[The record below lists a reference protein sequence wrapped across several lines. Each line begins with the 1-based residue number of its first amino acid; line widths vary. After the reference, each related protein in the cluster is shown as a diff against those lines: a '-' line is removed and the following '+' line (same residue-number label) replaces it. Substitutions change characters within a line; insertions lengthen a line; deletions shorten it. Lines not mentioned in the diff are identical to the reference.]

1 MQLVVFAAQ
10 HGMIWVDQAE
20 HNQSSEGSA
29 GKEDVINGICF
40 YLGVIVQSENDTP
53 DITPPSG
60 DRMTALKFGQRI
72 AEVTKTFS
80 F

>member
-1 MQLVVFAAQ
+1 
-10 HGMIWVDQAE
+10 MIWVGQAE
-20 HNQSSEGSA
+20 HNQSSEGSTS
-29 GKEDVINGICF
+29 KEDVVNGIGF
-40 YLGVIVQSENDTP
+40 YLGVMAQSENDTP